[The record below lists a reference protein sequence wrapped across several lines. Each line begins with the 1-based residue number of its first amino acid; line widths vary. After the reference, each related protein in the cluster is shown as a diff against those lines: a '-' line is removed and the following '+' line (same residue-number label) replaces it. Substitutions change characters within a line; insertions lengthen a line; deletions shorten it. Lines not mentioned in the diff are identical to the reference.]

1 MAKKFEYLILKSTMV
16 PYINCKFYD
25 FYKKKIQPLPIEKR
39 DLVFLNHLGNLGY
52 ELICITYKNG
62 EEGVPEYI
70 FKRSK

>member
-1 MAKKFEYLILKSTMV
+1 MTKKFEYLILRGAMTPPTNS
-16 PYINCKFYD
+16 KFYD
-25 FYKKKIQPLPIEKR
+25 FYKKKIQPLLAEER